1 MSEYSVELK
10 GLNKVYSNLLKEDTV
25 ALKDINLQIRPGEF
39 ISIIGPSGCGKST
52 LLRII
57 GNLDKPTSG
66 TIEYRDGARPA
77 DGLCFPG
84 FCPASVE
91 ECKTE
96 CGISACDPEKTDGR
110 E

>member
-10 GLNKVYSNLLKEDTV
+10 GLNKVYSNLLKEDTI

-66 TIEYRDGARPA
+66 RMKRNLTSSWNLQGFRSLRLRFRESFPA
-77 DGLCFPG
+77 
-84 FCPASVE
+84 V
-91 ECKTE
+91 
-96 CGISACDPEKTDGR
+96 
-110 E
+110 

>member
-52 LLRII
+52 LIRALSAARPK
-57 GNLDKPTSG
+57 GAPYPFTTLHPVVG
-66 TIEYRDGARPA
+66 VIEYPDYGRLTVADIPGLIDGAH
-77 DGLCFPG
+77 DNVGLGP
-84 FCPASVE
+84 
-91 ECKTE
+91 
-96 CGISACDPEKTDGR
+96 
-110 E
+110 